1 VNTESGPGARSMNNL
16 GDYDEI
22 WRCLGCSQRPLK
34 DNGEAAQGRFANG
47 LLLPM
52 RKRDRMCETQG
63 QGFRI
68 H

>member
-1 VNTESGPGARSMNNL
+1 MMKSGDVWDAASDHSRIMAR
-16 GDYDEI
+16 
-22 WRCLGCSQRPLK
+22 R
-34 DNGEAAQGRFANG
+34 AQGRFANG

-68 H
+68 N